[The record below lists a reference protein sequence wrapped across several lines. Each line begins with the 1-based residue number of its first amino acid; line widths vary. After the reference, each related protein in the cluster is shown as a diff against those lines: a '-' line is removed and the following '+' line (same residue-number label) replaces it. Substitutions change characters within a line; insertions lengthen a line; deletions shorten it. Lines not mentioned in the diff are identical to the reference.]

1 MQALRDERAAK
12 AREFSE
18 AQQHIGRLMGVMGFS
33 ANASESTPKHQ
44 RIKSSTYQTP
54 AARSPLQVSDEED
67 ETQSHHSR
75 HISIGPT
82 PKRPRGNRQSAAGYP
97 AKSQKSPPTTTSSAR
112 KPLADTSCN
121 SPNKTPSSDGSKNSP
136 IDASKGPRAKE
147 NSDHNRL
154 QNLDLDMD
162 LEFSKEFLFS
172 STDFT
177 GSGEQTDMQ

>member
-1 MQALRDERAAK
+1 
-12 AREFSE
+12 
-18 AQQHIGRLMGVMGFS
+18 MGFS

-44 RIKSSTYQTP
+44 RTKSSTHQTP
-54 AARSPLQVSDEED
+54 AAKSPLQISDDED
-67 ETQSHHSR
+67 ETQSHYSR
-75 HISIGPT
+75 HISVGPT
-82 PKRPRGNRQSAAGYP
+82 PKRPRGNRRSAARYP
-97 AKSQKSPPTTTSSAR
+97 AKSQKSPPTTSAR

-121 SPNKTPSSDGSKNSP
+121 SPNKTTSSGGSKNSP
-136 IDASKGPRAKE
+136 VHASNGSQVEE
-147 NSDHNRL
+147 NFDHNRL